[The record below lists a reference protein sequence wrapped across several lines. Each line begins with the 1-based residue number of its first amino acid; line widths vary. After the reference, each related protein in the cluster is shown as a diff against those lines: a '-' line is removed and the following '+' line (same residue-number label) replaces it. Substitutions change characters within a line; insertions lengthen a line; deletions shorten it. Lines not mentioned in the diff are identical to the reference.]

1 MLVYDGIADVFRGIS
16 LDGGK
21 GSGNFGHGGR
31 PGKVGGSGKSG
42 FMNYLDSEVIKN
54 PTKHSVGKFI
64 DQKTGK
70 LDKGR
75 QAMHNRVLKK
85 YFDGVELSKKPTIYF
100 NGGGSASGK
109 TSAISKLFPEVPH
122 VEKNGKKIGIVVD
135 PDELKKSIPE
145 YNAMMKKGDPTAAGF
160 AHEESSALAKHLF
173 NKATKLKSYDVL
185 MDGTLAGKTE
195 KVKKKILDAKKTGQP
210 VVGNFCTVDTEE
222 ALKRNY
228 LRYLGSGRL
237 PSVDTVI
244 KNHAEVSKNFPEV
257 ANLFTSCNLVDNN
270 GSFNPKIIAKCKEGG
285 KIEVLDKEAY
295 DNFLKKA
302 TRSPEE
308 LKEHFKKMI
317 PQYEK
322 EWLAKPENKG
332 KQLRNRPEI

>member
-1 MLVYDGIADVFRGIS
+1 M
-16 LDGGK
+16 
-21 GSGNFGHGGR
+21 
-31 PGKVGGSGKSG
+31 
-42 FMNYLDSEVIKN
+42 KN
-54 PTKHSVGKFI
+54 
-64 DQKTGK
+64 
-70 LDKGR
+70 
-75 QAMHNRVLKK
+75 
-85 YFDGVELSKKPTIYF
+85 
-100 NGGGSASGK
+100 
-109 TSAISKLFPEVPH
+109 
-122 VEKNGKKIGIVVD
+122 
-135 PDELKKSIPE
+135 
-145 YNAMMKKGDPTAAGF
+145 GDPTAAGF

-185 MDGTLAGKTE
+185 MDGTLAGKPE

-295 DNFLKKA
+295 DKFLKKA

-322 EWLAKPENKG
+322 EWLSKPENKG

>member
-1 MLVYDGIADVFRGIS
+1 MLTYDSITNIFKNVKVK
-16 LDGGK
+16 DGGK

-42 FMNYLDSEVIKN
+42 FMNYLDSEVVKN

-70 LDKGR
+70 LDRGR
-75 QAMHNRVLKK
+75 QSMHNRILKK
-85 YFDGVELSKKPTIYF
+85 YFEGAEKSKKPTIYF

-109 TSAISKLFPEVPH
+109 TSAIAKLFPEVPH
-122 VEKNGKKIGIVVD
+122 EENGKKFGIVVD
-135 PDELKKSIPE
+135 PDELKKAIPE
-145 YNAMMKKGDPTAAGF
+145 YNAMMKNGDPSAAGF

-173 NKATKLKSYDVL
+173 NKATKLKEYDVL
-185 MDGTLAGKTE
+185 MDGTLAGKTA

-228 LRYLGSGRL
+228 LRYLRTGRL

-285 KIEVLDKEAY
+285 EIEVLDKKAY
-295 DNFLKKA
+295 DKFIAKA

-317 PQYEK
+317 PQYEQ
-322 EWLAKPENKG
+322 EWLSKPENKG
-332 KQLRNRPEI
+332 KQLRSRPEL